1 MKKTILIGGVAGQG
15 SAVTSRLIG
24 KIFCRLGCFVFNYR
38 DYPSLIR
45 GGHNFN
51 ILEVSDK
58 PVYSQGEKYDIII
71 ALDQK
76 TVDLHQ
82 KNLKEDGFVLASSRL
97 QAEKI
102 KAIDTKPILEEL
114 EGSQYLENDIL
125 IGWMFKYFGVD
136 KEFLFEQIR
145 EAFGQNSEKIERA
158 VEKGYLLAEE
168 KEKLEKKEGNYFI
181 SGNDGISIGA
191 INAGLDVYLAYP
203 MTPATAVLHY
213 LAKKEKE
220 YNIEVSQLENEIAV
234 VNAALGASFAG
245 ARAMV
250 GTSGGGFAL
259 MTEAIS
265 LSGISELP
273 LVVYLSQRMGP
284 ATGVPTYNSQGDL
297 KFAVNAGHGE
307 FPKIVVAPG
316 DSQEAIS
323 RTEEAFYLTAKYRT
337 PVILIGDKHLGESD
351 YTFKELKSSSVS
363 KDRFLLK
370 NLPEDYK
377 TYEITDSGV
386 SLAAVPGQG
395 PVVRATSYEHDEYG
409 YTIED
414 AETTVAMNKKRMR
427 KAEQIE
433 REVSRLKPIAVYG
446 DGKSL
451 IIGWGSTKGAII
463 DALPEL
469 DGFRFLQISYITP
482 FPRDIVKKEIE
493 KSDKVILIEN
503 SVTGLLGDIITEQTG
518 LSVSKKVLK
527 YDGRPF
533 TADYIIRELKK

>member
-15 SAVTSRLIG
+15 SAVTSHLIG
-24 KIFCRLGCFVFNYR
+24 KIFCRLGYYVFNYR

-71 ALDQK
+71 AFDQN

-82 KNLKEDGFVLASSRL
+82 KNLKEDGFVLASSKIH
-97 QAEKI
+97 ADKI
-102 KAIDTKPILEEL
+102 KDIDTAPILEEL
-114 EGSQYLENDIL
+114 EGPQYLENDIL
-125 IGWMFKYFGVD
+125 IGWLFKYFGVD
-136 KEFLFEQIR
+136 KEFLFEQAR
-145 EAFGQNSEKIERA
+145 ETFGKGSEKIEKA
-158 VEKGYLLAEE
+158 IEKGYLIAEE

-181 SGNDGISIGA
+181 SGNEAIAIGA

-203 MTPATAVLHY
+203 MTPATGVLHY

-220 YNIEVSQLENEIAV
+220 YNIEVAQLENEIAV

-316 DSQEAIS
+316 DSQEAIT
-323 RTEEAFYLTAKYRT
+323 RTEESFYLTAKYRT
-337 PVILIGDKHLGESD
+337 PVILVGDKHLGEDD
-351 YTFKELKSSSVS
+351 YTFKELKNSSVS

-370 NLPEDYK
+370 NPPADYK
-377 TYEITDSGV
+377 TYEITDNGV
-386 SLAAVPGQG
+386 SPVAVPGQG

-414 AETTVAMNKKRMR
+414 AESTVAMNKKRML
-427 KAEQIE
+427 KVEQIE
-433 REVSRLKPIAVYG
+433 REVSRLKPTAIYG
-446 DGKSL
+446 TGKNL

-482 FPRDIVKKEIE
+482 FPRDIVKKEME

-518 LSVSKKVLK
+518 LFVSKKVLR

>member
-24 KIFCRLGCFVFNYR
+24 KILCRLGYFVFNYR

-51 ILEVSDK
+51 ILEVSDR

-76 TVDLHQ
+76 TIDLHQ
-82 KNLKEDGFVLASSRL
+82 KNLKEGGFVLASSRL
-97 QAEKI
+97 HADNM
-102 KAIDTKPILEEL
+102 KALDTAPILGEL
-114 EGSQYLENDIL
+114 EGPQYLENDIL
-125 IGWMFKYFGVD
+125 IGWLFKYFGVS
-136 KEFLFEQIR
+136 KNFLFEQAK
-145 EAFGQNSEKIERA
+145 EAFGQNSEKIIKA
-158 VEKGYLLAEE
+158 IEKGYLLAEE
-168 KEKLEKKEGNYFI
+168 EEKLEAREGNYFI
-181 SGNDGISIGA
+181 SGNEGISIGA

-234 VNAALGASFAG
+234 VNAALGASFTG
-245 ARAMV
+245 AKVMV

-265 LSGISELP
+265 LSGIAELP
-273 LVVYLSQRMGP
+273 LVVYLSQRTGP
-284 ATGVPTYNSQGDL
+284 ATGVPTYTSQGDL

-316 DSQEAIS
+316 DSQESIL
-323 RTEEAFYLTAKYRT
+323 RTEEAFYLTGKYRT
-337 PVILIGDKHLGESD
+337 PVIILGDKHLGESD
-351 YTFKELKSSSVS
+351 YTFKELKSSTVS

-370 NLPEDYK
+370 NPPQDYK
-377 TYEITDSGV
+377 SYEITDSGV
-386 SLAAVPGQG
+386 SPAAVPGQG
-395 PVVRATSYEHDEYG
+395 PIVRATSYEHNEYG
-409 YTIED
+409 NTIED
-414 AETTVAMNKKRMR
+414 AESTVRMNRKRML
-427 KAEQIE
+427 KVEEIE
-433 REVSRLKPIAVYG
+433 REVSRLRPAVVYG
-446 DGKSL
+446 SGKNL

-463 DALPEL
+463 DALEEMK
-469 DGFRFLQISYITP
+469 DYRFLQISYITP
-482 FPRDIVKKEIE
+482 FPRDIVKKEM
-493 KSDKVILIEN
+493 EN
-503 SVTGLLGDIITEQTG
+503 SDNVVLVENNVTGILGDIIAEQTG
-518 LSVSKKVLK
+518 LIVQKKILR

-533 TADYIIRELKK
+533 TAEFIIKALKK